1 MKSKADYEIFIK
13 AAAAFADGCGR
24 TAAAHRPKSQER
36 IAEEMKNYLSPEMTD
51 GEIQNISCLGL
62 AHLGDAVF
70 ELLVRS
76 AMCSEGRET
85 QTGMHKAAVSMVNAS
100 AQAAFA
106 GIISEKLSKEE
117 QDVFRRA
124 RNAKV
129 HSTPKN
135 SDLVSYHH
143 ATGLEA
149 LFGWLFLKGRTERI
163 NELFG
168 VIMEHFEKDGGI

>member
-1 MKSKADYEIFIK
+1 
-13 AAAAFADGCGR
+13 
-24 TAAAHRPKSQER
+24 
-36 IAEEMKNYLSPEMTD
+36 MKNYLSPEMTD
-51 GEIQNISCLGL
+51 GEINGISCLGL

-76 AMCSEGRET
+76 AMCGEGRET

-100 AQAAFA
+100 AQAAFSVMLA
-106 GIISEKLSKEE
+106 EKLSEEE
-117 QDVFRRA
+117 QAVFRRA

-129 HSTPKN
+129 HSAPKN
-135 SDLVSYHH
+135 SDIISYHY

-168 VIMEHFEKDGGI
+168 MIMENMDKDGGI

>member
-1 MKSKADYEIFIK
+1 
-13 AAAAFADGCGR
+13 
-24 TAAAHRPKSQER
+24 
-36 IAEEMKNYLSPEMTD
+36 MKNYFSPQMSD
-51 GEIQNISCLGL
+51 GEIQNISGLGL

-76 AMCSEGRET
+76 AMCSLGRET

-106 GIISEKLSKEE
+106 EILWEKLSGEE
-117 QDVFRRA
+117 RDVFRRA

-129 HSTPKN
+129 HSSPRN
-135 SDLVSYHH
+135 ADIGSYHS

-163 NELFG
+163 NELFE
-168 VIMEHFEKDGGI
+168 VIMDHAEKDGES